1 MDIYRAKEVLEL
13 AKKSDDIKDTAVRVA
28 IDIVLNATEYQLPK
42 KPLPKET
49 HKGFNNFC
57 CPSCEKPL
65 SNKYEEY
72 ELSYCDNCGQKL
84 DWH

>member
-42 KPLPKET
+42 KPLPKGT
-49 HKGFNNFC
+49 HKGFVVHLVKNLYQTSMKNM
-57 CPSCEKPL
+57 
-65 SNKYEEY
+65 NYHTVTIV
-72 ELSYCDNCGQKL
+72 DRN
-84 DWH
+84 

>member
-42 KPLPKET
+42 KPLPKGT

-72 ELSYCDNCGQKL
+72 MNYHTVTIVDRN
-84 DWH
+84 